1 MNFYLLSLDLRIIVS
16 MRTVLAKIPRLA
28 RKNRIIVSDSA
39 SIRVSVY
46 YNAYYIPYINVTGC
60 LTVSSPLQGRFEILK
75 EDGSF
80 TLQRKIVHGKNNL
93 FLKLK
98 LNVDG

>member
-60 LTVSSPLQGRFEILK
+60 LTVSSPLQGRFKILQEVVLSNYK
-75 EDGSF
+75 QKSF
-80 TLQRKIVHGKNNL
+80 MGNKFYFKN
-93 FLKLK
+93 FFFWI
-98 LNVDG
+98 

>member
-1 MNFYLLSLDLRIIVS
+1 MNCYLLSLDLRIIVS

-60 LTVSSPLQGRFEILK
+60 LTVSSLLQGRFEIFRRMVLSHSK
-75 EDGSF
+75 EKSSM
-80 TLQRKIVHGKNNL
+80 KKKL